1 MQVNSANSTDPAITS
16 AAIQIQI
23 DGAIASKAKQVQQ
36 QQGDALVQLIE
47 DAAQITEHLAS
58 GHIDVK
64 L

>member
-1 MQVNSANSTDPAITS
+1 MQVNSASSTDPAITS

-23 DGAIASKAKQVQQ
+23 DSAVATKARQVQQ
-36 QQGDALVQLIE
+36 QQGDAIVQLIE
-47 DAAQITEHLAS
+47 DAAQLTEQLAS